1 MKGDEIMKR
10 NVIKCWVLIVCL
22 YSIGCGNLNKSKQN
36 TMQDTQIESQN
47 VQTKWDGE
55 TENIQ
60 KKQMEE
66 SNNSENSQKKISK
79 PGEKVH
85 FLGSENSFLET
96 CRIYHGKEQTDIA
109 PDEMENF
116 IQMLSEYIMEAKD
129 SWAYVLGLM
138 DLKEINELKDMAEDE
153 EEKYYILLQFTKPVD
168 TVLEFGSK
176 FGAAETMQ
184 LNGDLYILEIDEST
198 GEFLLYYESG
208 TDNKF
213 ISLHPIGDIDNP
225 NKVADLLQQCEK
237 WTEGKLTH

>member
-1 MKGDEIMKR
+1 
-10 NVIKCWVLIVCL
+10 
-22 YSIGCGNLNKSKQN
+22 
-36 TMQDTQIESQN
+36 
-47 VQTKWDGE
+47 
-55 TENIQ
+55 
-60 KKQMEE
+60 
-66 SNNSENSQKKISK
+66 
-79 PGEKVH
+79 
-85 FLGSENSFLET
+85 
-96 CRIYHGKEQTDIA
+96 
-109 PDEMENF
+109 
-116 IQMLSEYIMEAKD
+116 
-129 SWAYVLGLM
+129 
-138 DLKEINELKDMAEDE
+138 MAEE
-153 EEKYYILLQFTKPVD
+153 EEVKYYILLQFTKPVD